1 MFGRTGLDN
10 GTQWFP
16 SDPNVVPLRTF
27 HRLTSRNGGIS
38 VVKPCFDCCCCCCC
52 CCCWC
57 IIIPALVDDDDGD
70 DDCCFAAVDDI
81 LLLITLGGWLHSTT
95 ATIHPF
101 DAVVGCRLNFKVRTY
116 KSKRRRLFDA
126 VVFVHC
132 VCLRWKC
139 RYSPH
144 QQLHHLLLNYF
155 HNLHLHH

>member
-16 SDPNVVPLRTF
+16 SDPNVVPLRSF

-38 VVKPCFDCCCCCCC
+38 VVKPCFDCCCCCYC
-52 CCCWC
+52 CCCWW
-57 IIIPALVDDDDGD
+57 IIIPAVVDDDDGD

-101 DAVVGCRLNFKVRTY
+101 DAATQYARGGNTGRVADIAKSTSSISSVVWCVAYKIRVYRKKVY
-116 KSKRRRLFDA
+116 
-126 VVFVHC
+126 
-132 VCLRWKC
+132 
-139 RYSPH
+139 
-144 QQLHHLLLNYF
+144 
-155 HNLHLHH
+155 